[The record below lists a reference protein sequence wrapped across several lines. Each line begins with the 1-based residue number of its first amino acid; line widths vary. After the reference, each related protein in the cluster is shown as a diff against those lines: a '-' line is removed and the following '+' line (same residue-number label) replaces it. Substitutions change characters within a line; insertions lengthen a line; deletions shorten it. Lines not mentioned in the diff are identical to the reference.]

1 MDKQAIVELL
11 KDDMR
16 GEHQAIV
23 QYLSHA
29 YAVGEGEEACEI
41 EAIAREEMRHLD
53 WLADAIMELGGD
65 PTMER
70 APVDFGRASPA
81 DQMLKNAALEK
92 SGIAQYRA
100 HIEAIDDKKIQR
112 LLARILHD
120 EIVHK
125 GQFNHLAETFG
136 REQPDAAAD
145 EPAQTS
151 EAPAPVGPP
160 ARVADILNQGI
171 RHEYSVVLQYL
182 YHSFVTDDK
191 EVSEELQNT
200 AINEMQHM
208 GWLAEEMEERGGSPD
223 MSHLD
228 LVLSRDMAVNLEAD
242 IAIEREV
249 TEDYTQ
255 HLSELDDDELEE
267 LVARI
272 RDHEIYHEAIFR
284 DLLDEV
290 LEEQAKAPESAS
302 EDEPKAPQAAPP
314 PEIPSVGTLID

>member
-23 QYLSHA
+23 QYLTHA
-29 YAVGEGEEACEI
+29 YSVGEGEEACEI

-53 WLADAIMELGGD
+53 WLADAITELGGD

-70 APVDFGRASPA
+70 APVDFERAAPA
-81 DQMLKNAALEK
+81 DQMMKDVGLEDG
-92 SGIAQYRA
+92 GIAQYRA
-100 HIEAIDDKKIQR
+100 HIEAIDDKTIQR

-125 GQFNHLAETFG
+125 GQFEHLAEVF
-136 REQPDAAAD
+136 RRQAANAAPQ
-145 EPAQTS
+145 EAPS
-151 EAPAPVGPP
+151 EAETPAGPP
-160 ARVADILNQGI
+160 ARIAEILNQGI

-182 YHSFVTDDK
+182 FHSFVTDDK
-191 EVSEELQNT
+191 EVSEELQNA

-208 GWLAEEMEERGGSPD
+208 GWLSEEMEERGGRPD
-223 MSHLD
+223 MSHHEL
-228 LVLSRDMAVNLEAD
+228 LLSRDMVANLKSD

-255 HLSELDDDELEE
+255 HLSELNDEELEE

-284 DLLDEV
+284 DLLHEV
-290 LEEQAKAPESAS
+290 IEEQEKGVEPTVCEPE
-302 EDEPKAPQAAPP
+302 EPPAPP
-314 PEIPSVGTLID
+314 ARAIPTVGSLID